1 MYLTI
6 EETADY
12 LSVSVPYV
20 ESLILQGKIRVLHDA
35 GGEVLINKDQFK
47 THFEQLEKYKVL
59 VEELANEPIPE
70 DMDIKDEDWFI
81 NIKQEKVHICTFL
94 NYI

>member
-12 LSVSVPYV
+12 LSVTVSYV
-20 ESLILQGKIRVLHDA
+20 ESLILQGKVRVLRDRE
-35 GGEVLINKDQFK
+35 GEVLIYKDQFNN
-47 THFEQLEKYKVL
+47 HFVQLEKYKKL

-70 DMDIKDEDWFI
+70 DMDVKDED
-81 NIKQEKVHICTFL
+81 
-94 NYI
+94 

>member
-6 EETADY
+6 EETAEY
-12 LSVSVPYV
+12 LSVSIPYV
-20 ESLILQGKIRVLHDA
+20 EQLILQGKIRFLRDSEGA
-35 GGEVLINKDQFK
+35 VLIYKEQFR

-70 DMDIKDEDWFI
+70 DIDVKDED
-81 NIKQEKVHICTFL
+81 
-94 NYI
+94 

>member
-6 EETADY
+6 EETAEY

-20 ESLILQGKIRVLHDA
+20 ESLILQGKIRVLQD
-35 GGEVLINKDQFK
+35 GDGNVLIYKNQFH
-47 THFEQLEKYKVL
+47 THFEQLEKYKQL

-70 DMDIKDEDWFI
+70 DKDIKDED
-81 NIKQEKVHICTFL
+81 
-94 NYI
+94 

>member
-20 ESLILQGKIRVLHDA
+20 ESLILQGKIRVLND
-35 GGEVLINKDQFK
+35 GEGEVLIYKDQFK
-47 THFEQLEKYKVL
+47 THFEQLEKYKKL
-59 VEELANEPIPE
+59 VEELENEPIPE
-70 DMDIKDEDWFI
+70 SIDVKDED
-81 NIKQEKVHICTFL
+81 
-94 NYI
+94 

>member
-6 EETADY
+6 EETAEY
-12 LSVSVPYV
+12 LSVSIPYV
-20 ESLILQGKIRVLHDA
+20 EQLILQGKIRFLRDSD
-35 GGEVLINKDQFK
+35 GEVLIYKEQFK

-70 DMDIKDEDWFI
+70 DVDVKDED
-81 NIKQEKVHICTFL
+81 
-94 NYI
+94 